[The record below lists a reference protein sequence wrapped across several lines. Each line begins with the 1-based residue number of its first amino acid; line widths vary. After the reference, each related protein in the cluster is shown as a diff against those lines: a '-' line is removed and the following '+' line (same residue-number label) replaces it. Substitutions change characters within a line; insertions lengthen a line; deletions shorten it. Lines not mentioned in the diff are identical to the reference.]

1 MKKSMFRL
9 LALTMAVLMTCAL
22 GVMTVFAATT
32 GVTTSKLNRRKS
44 PSTTAAK
51 NGTIAKGATVT
62 ITDIIYNGDTYNGKT
77 VSGDWYKLS
86 NGDFVSADYVELE
99 EEEAPDEGDE
109 FEEEEAPDEG
119 NDLEEEIIVDG
130 DGVTIEGEDGE
141 ISVEGDEEE
150 VPFDEEEV
158 PADEEEI
165 PPDEDDPSVEEVP
178 ADEETET
185 GTVKASSLNVRAGP
199 STTASS
205 LGRLAKGKVVTIT
218 ATYENGDRYNG
229 EFTVK
234 NKWYEIDYNG
244 ETGYV
249 SADYVTLGGTDTT
262 ATGQKV
268 TLSIKNTKTVYKTT
282 QAVKAYAVPFTTG
295 NVTKTIASGT
305 TVTVSKTIKSG
316 SSYTGVNAKVSGDW
330 YMIGTKQFV
339 QAKYVKATTS
349 TSKSEVTFELGTK
362 LVTTDTVNQRS
373 RPSTSATSLG
383 KLAKGTSFVVVG
395 VVKEGEKY
403 NGTTITG
410 NWVQVK
416 GGGFISA
423 DYVQLP

>member
-22 GVMTVFAATT
+22 GAMTAFAATT
-32 GVTTSKLNRRKS
+32 GVTTAKLNRRTA

-51 NGTIAKGATVT
+51 SGTIAKGATVT
-62 ITDIIYNGDTYNGKT
+62 VTDVIYDGDTYNGKK

-86 NGDFVSADYVELE
+86 NGDFISADYVELE
-99 EEEAPDEGDE
+99 EEEAPDESDE
-109 FEEEEAPDEG
+109 LEEEEAPDES
-119 NDLEEEIIVDG
+119 DELEEEIIVDG
-130 DGVTIEGEDGE
+130 DGVTIEGEDEG
-141 ISVEGDEEE
+141 ITVEGDEEE

-158 PADEEEI
+158 

-185 GTVKASSLNVRAGP
+185 GTVKATSLNVRAEP

-205 LGRLAKGKVVTIT
+205 LGKLANGKVVTIT
-218 ATYENGDRYNG
+218 ATYENGDKYNG

-244 ETGYV
+244 EVGYI
-249 SADYVTLGGTDTT
+249 SADYVTLGASDTST
-262 ATGQKV
+262 QMV

-295 NVTKTIASGT
+295 NVTKNLASGT

-339 QAKYVKATTS
+339 QAKYVKTT
-349 TSKSEVTFELGTK
+349 TTTTKSEVTFALGTK

-395 VVKEGEKY
+395 VVKDGEKY
-403 NGTTITG
+403 NGATVTG